1 MANYLY
7 KISNDTGRKSFSYIT
22 PKLDLGSSG
31 IDKKISSIKFFL
43 NENAFGNF
51 AFYYRINEISDWT
64 TFTNPTSSID
74 GEYYKYKVSQKVRTI
89 QLMIV
94 GVAAGVTEA
103 GDPENSQLNGIS
115 IIFRKFPGR

>member
-7 KISNDTGRKSFSYIT
+7 KISNDTGRKSFIYIT

-43 NENAFGNF
+43 NENVSGNF
-51 AFYYRINEISDWT
+51 SFYYRINETSAWT
-64 TFTNPTSSID
+64 TFTNPTSEEN
-74 GEYYKYKVSQKVRTI
+74 GEYESTYYKYKIGTKVRTI
-89 QLMIV
+89 QLMII
-94 GVAAGVTEA
+94 GLAAAST
-103 GDPENSQLNGIS
+103 ENSQLNGIS

>member
-7 KISNDTGRKSFSYIT
+7 KISNDTGRKSFIYIT

-43 NENAFGNF
+43 NENVSGNF
-51 AFYYRINEISDWT
+51 SFYYRINEISDWT
-64 TFTNPTSSID
+64 TLSNPTSSVS
-74 GEYYKYKVSQKVRTI
+74 GEYYKYKIGTKVRTI

-94 GVAAGVTEA
+94 GLAAESGQ
-103 GDPENSQLNGIS
+103 NSQLNGIS
-115 IIFRKFPGR
+115 IIYRKFTGR